1 VAQLPLTLFFDITN
15 RRFVQGVKS
24 TGAFILPELQDQDRI
39 PIQLQILRL
48 SPGGGSSAPYEIVD
62 PTGYSATVAIVN
74 SALSTT
80 LALIELST
88 VEGLYLTGLLN
99 LNTTEMG
106 TAFTGVKRI
115 EAVFAVSADDGTG
128 TVGAQRP
135 IVITYAAIRSGTPTP
150 TPGISYLTE
159 AQILALVARKVG
171 AAGDTITLTSPDG
184 TKAVILSCDN
194 NGAFNA
200 DSQQ

>member
-1 VAQLPLTLFFDITN
+1 M
-15 RRFVQGVKS
+15 
-24 TGAFILPELQDQDRI
+24 FILPEFQDQDRI
-39 PIQLQILRL
+39 PIQLQILKL
-48 SPGGGSSAPYEIVD
+48 SPGGGTSVPYEIVD
-62 PTGYSATVAIVN
+62 PAGYSATVAIVN

-80 LALIELST
+80 LALVELDGIE
-88 VEGLYLTGLLN
+88 GQYLTGLLN

-115 EAVFAVSADDGTG
+115 EAVFAVSANDVTG

-159 AQILALVARKVG
+159 AQIIQLVALKVG
-171 AAGDTITLTSPDG
+171 NAGDTITLVSPDG
-184 TKAVILSCDN
+184 TKGVILSCN
-194 NGAFNA
+194 NSGDFMT
-200 DSQQ
+200 DPVQ